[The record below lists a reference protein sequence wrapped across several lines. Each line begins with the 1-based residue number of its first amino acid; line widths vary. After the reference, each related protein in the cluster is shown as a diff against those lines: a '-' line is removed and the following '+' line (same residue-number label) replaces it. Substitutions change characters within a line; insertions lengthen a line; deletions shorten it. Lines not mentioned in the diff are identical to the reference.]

1 MYIISY
7 RAPPA
12 RSFLY
17 NADTQRALTRHA
29 DTLLAALQFFNGAL
43 ATLTARTM
51 DDTLLTVRQY
61 EAARYRPAGV
71 AQPVV
76 TRVAPVQHSDSYGGH
91 SVRSYTFR

>member
-1 MYIISY
+1 MYVISY

-61 EAARYRPAGV
+61 EAARYRRRARRPCPRTA
-71 AQPVV
+71 
-76 TRVAPVQHSDSYGGH
+76 RGH
-91 SVRSYTFR
+91 SGSSHAFR